1 MLAPLLRGAVR
12 AGDLPRALEVLHVA
26 EQRGTRLHSAAVRA
40 FAMAG
45 GDFLPHALAQ
55 YHDAKASGAP
65 VSRASVTKLIGACL
79 REDPPA
85 AELLLHEVDGG
96 VDAALDVLNNL
107 ARQHQQQLEA
117 AGDPRQGHSAVAD
130 LSPGAVQ
137 WLERSD
143 GSEQAV
149 RAG

>member
-1 MLAPLLRGAVR
+1 MRFCK
-12 AGDLPRALEVLHVA
+12 
-26 EQRGTRLHSAAVRA
+26 Q
-40 FAMAG
+40 
-45 GDFLPHALAQ
+45 
-55 YHDAKASGAP
+55 
-65 VSRASVTKLIGACL
+65 ACGSYL
-79 REDPPA
+79 FCNPNPNPNPNPN
-85 AELLLHEVDGG
+85 LNPNPNPNPNQVDGG

-117 AGDPRQGHSAVAD
+117 AGDPRQGHSAGAD

-149 RAG
+149 RVQDNIPLVY

>member
-1 MLAPLLRGAVR
+1 M
-12 AGDLPRALEVLHVA
+12 
-26 EQRGTRLHSAAVRA
+26 
-40 FAMAG
+40 
-45 GDFLPHALAQ
+45 
-55 YHDAKASGAP
+55 
-65 VSRASVTKLIGACL
+65 
-79 REDPPA
+79 
-85 AELLLHEVDGG
+85 
-96 VDAALDVLNNL
+96 DAALDVLNNL

>member
-1 MLAPLLRGAVR
+1 MAAVLLSTLSIAQSGINWV
-12 AGDLPRALEVLHVA
+12 EVLQDIERSSYLNTVPGSTL
-26 EQRGTRLHSAAVRA
+26 ERDVYSLI
-40 FAMAG
+40 
-45 GDFLPHALAQ
+45 DFFNKTCTEAQ
-55 YHDAKASGAP
+55 ADA
-65 VSRASVTKLIGACL
+65 
-79 REDPPA
+79 
-85 AELLLHEVDGG
+85 

-143 GSEQAV
+143 GSERAV

>member
-1 MLAPLLRGAVR
+1 M
-12 AGDLPRALEVLHVA
+12 
-26 EQRGTRLHSAAVRA
+26 
-40 FAMAG
+40 
-45 GDFLPHALAQ
+45 
-55 YHDAKASGAP
+55 
-65 VSRASVTKLIGACL
+65 TKLIGACL

-117 AGDPRQGHSAVAD
+117 AGDPRQGHSAGAAAGV
-130 LSPGAVQ
+130 SPGAVQ

-143 GSEQAV
+143 GSEQAA

>member
-1 MLAPLLRGAVR
+1 M
-12 AGDLPRALEVLHVA
+12 
-26 EQRGTRLHSAAVRA
+26 
-40 FAMAG
+40 
-45 GDFLPHALAQ
+45 
-55 YHDAKASGAP
+55 
-65 VSRASVTKLIGACL
+65 
-79 REDPPA
+79 
-85 AELLLHEVDGG
+85 
-96 VDAALDVLNNL
+96 DAALDVLNNL

-117 AGDPRQGHSAVAD
+117 AGDPRQGHSAGAA

>member
-55 YHDAKASGAP
+55 YHDAK
-65 VSRASVTKLIGACL
+65 VLRAHGSF
-79 REDPPA
+79 EP
-85 AELLLHEVDGG
+85 EL
-96 VDAALDVLNNL
+96 
-107 ARQHQQQLEA
+107 
-117 AGDPRQGHSAVAD
+117 
-130 LSPGAVQ
+130 
-137 WLERSD
+137 
-143 GSEQAV
+143 
-149 RAG
+149 